1 MWDDQFSRFAMHHKV
16 ISYDARGFGKS
27 GTPVKGETCRHEE
40 AFRRAIAERI
50 VDKARRELTKQSKGR
65 SM

>member
-1 MWDDQFSRFAMHHKV
+1 MHHKV